1 MFNAT
6 ENAMNIVFLLLAG
19 LTIVA
24 GLTAIYRVYHGDD
37 D

>member
-1 MFNAT
+1 
-6 ENAMNIVFLLLAG
+6 MNVVFLLLAG

-24 GLTAIYRVYHGDD
+24 GLTMMYRVYHGDD